1 MHVPPHWNGYSQQL
15 KDFTAWYRR
24 PICDEDWMLLIANKK
39 PVSKLT
45 ILDLSTFET
54 QSSNS
59 PKIINSLPLSSYDL
73 DSTEIIN
80 SLQKADNNRM
90 MKNHFSSSFIENK
103 LSLFKVIVLI
113 ICSVLLS
120 LVFNLEKS
128 V

>member
-1 MHVPPHWNGYSQQL
+1 
-15 KDFTAWYRR
+15 
-24 PICDEDWMLLIANKK
+24 MLLIAIKK